1 MDLHR
6 VEFQDRMDYHKHEE
20 LADGQIGQLAVD
32 VVVGDLARLVLL
44 RLVAGDAV
52 HLQGGQMALARGLVQ
67 VLRHKVGWIQL
78 CINFA

>member
-6 VEFQDRMDYHKHEE
+6 VEFQDRMDYHRHEE
-20 LADGQIGQLAVD
+20 LADGLIGQSGVD

-52 HLQGGQMALARGLVQ
+52 HLQGGHMALPGRLVQ
-67 VLRHKVGWIQL
+67 VLRH
-78 CINFA
+78 